1 MTSPA
6 EFRQAMRLLPGAV
19 NLIVTVDEGQA
30 YGMTATAV
38 CSLSVDPPMLLAC
51 VNRAATS
58 HEPIRR
64 SGRFTTNLVATDDEA
79 IARAFS
85 AGDMSARFSHGR
97 WLDLPSGGRVLAN
110 AVVACDCR
118 LVEQYPV
125 ATHTIFIGAVEQVV
139 VNGDRAP
146 LLYFDGRF
154 GALRDPA

>member
-1 MTSPA
+1 
-6 EFRQAMRLLPGAV
+6 MRLLPGAV
-19 NLIVTVDEGQA
+19 NLIVTMDDGQP

-38 CSLSVDPPMLLAC
+38 CSLSMDPPMLLAC

-64 SGRFTTNLVATDDEA
+64 SGRFSTNLVSTDDES

-85 AGDMSARFSHGR
+85 SGDMASRFQHGR
-97 WLDLPSGGRVLAN
+97 WLDLPSGGRVLAS
-110 AVVACDCR
+110 ALVACDCR

-125 ATHTIFIGAVEQVV
+125 ATHTIFIGAVEQVLI
-139 VNGDRAP
+139 NGERAP

-154 GALRDPA
+154 GALRSGA